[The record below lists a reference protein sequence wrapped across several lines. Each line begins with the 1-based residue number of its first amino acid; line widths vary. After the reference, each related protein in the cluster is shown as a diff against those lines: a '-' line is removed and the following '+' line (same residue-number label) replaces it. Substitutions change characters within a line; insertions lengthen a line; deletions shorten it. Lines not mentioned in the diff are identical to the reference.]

1 MIDEQK
7 VIGLLQAKALGC
19 LDADENEGFQEF
31 IDAGHLFPWDELGK
45 FQHVAS
51 LLPLALQLELPDPA
65 LKDRVALKLIKL
77 SEQLRASKI
86 IDEDKF
92 EIEEDVDES
101 VNEFTNIDEPIVEPP
116 IEIETEEPTVVEDNL
131 VSELNPDEITFN
143 LDEVT
148 LPGFEPTE
156 VSENNIK
163 EPEQIESPFDNLVD
177 ESQIEYPQ
185 VEEVEISEVLAQP
198 KILLPL
204 VSELGVD
211 EEVAESK
218 PEATEVPE
226 NNIKEPEPIES
237 PFDNLVDESQI
248 EYPQVEEV
256 EINEVSDQPE
266 IPLPL
271 VPETIVNEETLK
283 NKPESEATEVIEEE
297 HKPVVEETKDNEDE
311 SKLVDF
317 NKRSVAEKM
326 FKAIEQDFDTL
337 KFHFEETERKT
348 TRGLLISYIVIAVLL
363 ALLIFS
369 FFKFSSDI
377 NGLKNE
383 VRDLK
388 NKVSSSLYD
397 EQEISTNQYFS
408 S

>member
-19 LDADENEGFQEF
+19 LDAEENQDFQEF
-31 IDAGHLFPWDELGK
+31 IDAGHLFPWDEFGK

-77 SEQLRASKI
+77 SEQLRVSKI
-86 IDEDKF
+86 IEEDKF

-131 VSELNPDEITFN
+131 ISELNPDEITFN
-143 LDEVT
+143 LDEVA
-148 LPGFEPTE
+148 LPDFVPTE
-156 VSENNIK
+156 VSENNIEESK
-163 EPEQIESPFDNLVD
+163 QIESPFDNLVD
-177 ESQIEYPQ
+177 KSQLEYPL
-185 VEEVEISEVLAQP
+185 VEEVEISPVLTEPEIPQP
-198 KILLPL
+198 LITEQI
-204 VSELGVD
+204 V
-211 EEVAESK
+211 EEDIAESK
-218 PEATEVPE
+218 P
-226 NNIKEPEPIES
+226 
-237 PFDNLVDESQI
+237 D
-248 EYPQVEEV
+248 
-256 EINEVSDQPE
+256 
-266 IPLPL
+266 
-271 VPETIVNEETLK
+271 
-283 NKPESEATEVIEEE
+283 
-297 HKPVVEETKDNEDE
+297 VEETKEIEDE
-311 SKLVDF
+311 SKHIDF

-337 KFHFEETERKT
+337 KFHFEKTERKT

-377 NGLKNE
+377 NELKNE

-388 NKVSSSLYD
+388 SKVSASFYY
-397 EQEISTNQYFS
+397 EQKINTNQYFS

>member
-19 LDADENEGFQEF
+19 LDAEENQDFQEF
-31 IDAGHLFPWDELGK
+31 VDAGHLFPWDEFGK

-86 IDEDKF
+86 IEEDKF
-92 EIEEDVDES
+92 EIEEDVDEG
-101 VNEFTNIDEPIVEPP
+101 VNEFTNINEPIIEPA

-131 VSELNPDEITFN
+131 VSELNSDEITFN
-143 LDEVT
+143 LDEVN

-156 VSENNIK
+156 VSENNI
-163 EPEQIESPFDNLVD
+163 EESEQIESPFDNLVD
-177 ESQIEYPQ
+177 ESQLEYPQ
-185 VEEVEISEVLAQP
+185 VEEVEISPVLAEPEISQP
-198 KILLPL
+198 LITEQI
-204 VSELGVD
+204 VED
-211 EEVAESK
+211 EVAESK
-218 PEATEVPE
+218 QE
-226 NNIKEPEPIES
+226 
-237 PFDNLVDESQI
+237 
-248 EYPQVEEV
+248 
-256 EINEVSDQPE
+256 
-266 IPLPL
+266 
-271 VPETIVNEETLK
+271 
-283 NKPESEATEVIEEE
+283 
-297 HKPVVEETKDNEDE
+297 VEETKEIEDE
-311 SKLVDF
+311 SKHIDF

-388 NKVSSSLYD
+388 SKVSSSLYY
-397 EQEISTNQYFS
+397 EQKINTNQYFS

>member
-19 LDADENEGFQEF
+19 LDAEENQDFQEF
-31 IDAGHLFPWDELGK
+31 IDAGHLFPWDEFGK

-86 IDEDKF
+86 IEEDKF
-92 EIEEDVDES
+92 EIEEDIDES

-131 VSELNPDEITFN
+131 ISELNPDEITFN
-143 LDEVT
+143 LDEVA
-148 LPGFEPTE
+148 LPDFVPTE
-156 VSENNIK
+156 VSENNIEESK
-163 EPEQIESPFDNLVD
+163 QIESPFDNLVD
-177 ESQIEYPQ
+177 KSQLEYPL
-185 VEEVEISEVLAQP
+185 VEEVEISPVLTEPEIPQP
-198 KILLPL
+198 LITEQI
-204 VSELGVD
+204 V
-211 EEVAESK
+211 EEDIAESK
-218 PEATEVPE
+218 P
-226 NNIKEPEPIES
+226 
-237 PFDNLVDESQI
+237 D
-248 EYPQVEEV
+248 
-256 EINEVSDQPE
+256 
-266 IPLPL
+266 
-271 VPETIVNEETLK
+271 
-283 NKPESEATEVIEEE
+283 
-297 HKPVVEETKDNEDE
+297 VEETKEIEDE
-311 SKLVDF
+311 SKHIDF

-337 KFHFEETERKT
+337 KFHFEKTERKT

-377 NGLKNE
+377 NELKNE

-388 NKVSSSLYD
+388 SKVSASFYY
-397 EQEISTNQYFS
+397 EQKINTNQYFS

>member
-7 VIGLLQAKALGC
+7 VVGLLQAKALSC
-19 LDADENEGFQEF
+19 LDAEENESLQEF

-51 LLPLALQLELPDPA
+51 LLPLALKLELPDPE

-101 VNEFTNIDEPIVEPP
+101 VNEFTNIDEPIVEPL
-116 IEIETEEPTVVEDNL
+116 IEIETEEPTLVEDNL
-131 VSELNPDEITFN
+131 VSELNSDEITFN

-156 VSENNIK
+156 VSENNI
-163 EPEQIESPFDNLVD
+163 EETEQIESPFDNLVD
-177 ESQIEYPQ
+177 ESQIEYPH

-198 KILLPL
+198 ENPMPL
-204 VSELGVD
+204 VSELSVR
-211 EEVAESK
+211 EEVEESK
-218 PEATEVPE
+218 PET
-226 NNIKEPEPIES
+226 
-237 PFDNLVDESQI
+237 
-248 EYPQVEEV
+248 
-256 EINEVSDQPE
+256 
-266 IPLPL
+266 
-271 VPETIVNEETLK
+271 
-283 NKPESEATEVIEEE
+283 
-297 HKPVVEETKDNEDE
+297 EETKETKEIEEIEDE
-311 SKLVDF
+311 SKHIDF

-348 TRGLLISYIVIAVLL
+348 TRGLLISYIVIAILL

-388 NKVSSSLYD
+388 KKVSSSLYD
-397 EQEISTNQYFS
+397 EQNINPDQYFS
-408 S
+408 V

>member
-19 LDADENEGFQEF
+19 LDADENMSFQEF
-31 IDAGHLFPWDELGK
+31 VDAGHLFPWDELGK

-101 VNEFTNIDEPIVEPP
+101 VNEFTNIDEPIVEPL

-131 VSELNPDEITFN
+131 VSELNPDEIIFN

-148 LPGFEPTE
+148 LPGFGSTE
-156 VSENNIK
+156 VSENNIE

-198 KILLPL
+198 EIPLPL
-204 VSELGVD
+204 VPEFSVD

-218 PEATEVPE
+218 PEAESTEVFE
-226 NNIKEPEPIES
+226 NDLEKSEQIES

-256 EINEVSDQPE
+256 EINEALTQPK

-271 VPETIVNEETLK
+271 VSEFSVDEEVAES
-283 NKPESEATEVIEEE
+283 KPD
-297 HKPVVEETKDNEDE
+297 VEETNVIEDE

-337 KFHFEETERKT
+337 KYHFEETERKT
-348 TRGLLISYIVIAVLL
+348 TRGLLISYVVIAILL

-397 EQEISTNQYFS
+397 EKKTNTNQYFS